1 MIKKFWAQSLLKQ
14 IGTAALASFIIHS
27 AIFLIH
33 VYVVSPFGFRGTF
46 LLQFF
51 MIFFSLLLGLIFLA
65 MLVSIF
71 LLLFRKFRRHAVTIL
86 VCGLIYV
93 SIALPLVRLSGPVRM
108 YGFQRLAIRSQP
120 LIKAIEQFIADEGH
134 PPGTLQE
141 LVPKYFSKIPKTGM
155 PAYPNYNYSTEASR
169 WDGNPWVL
177 YINCTSGGINL
188 DRFIYFP
195 KQNYPDKGYGGSL
208 ERVGKWAYVHE

>member
-1 MIKKFWAQSLLKQ
+1 MKKFWTQSLLKQ
-14 IGTAALASFIIHS
+14 VGTTALASFIIHS

-33 VYVVSPFGFRGTF
+33 VYVVSPFGFGGTF

-51 MIFFSLLLGLIFLA
+51 IFLGWPLVLIFLA

-93 SIALPLVRLSGPVRM
+93 SIGIALVRLSGPVRM
-108 YGFQRLAIRSQP
+108 YAFQRLAIRSQP
-120 LIKAIEQFIADEGH
+120 LIKAIEKFVADEGH
-134 PPGTLQE
+134 PPSTLQE
-141 LVPKYFSKIPKTGM
+141 LIPKYFSKIPKTGM
-155 PAYPNYNYSTEASR
+155 PAYPKYNYSTEASR
-169 WDGNPWVL
+169 WHGNPWVL
-177 YINCTSGGINL
+177 YINCTSGGVNF

>member
-1 MIKKFWAQSLLKQ
+1 
-14 IGTAALASFIIHS
+14 
-27 AIFLIH
+27 
-33 VYVVSPFGFRGTF
+33 
-46 LLQFF
+46 
-51 MIFFSLLLGLIFLA
+51 